1 MKICLS
7 GLTASGKTT
16 IAERLS
22 AELNIAN
29 ISKENAKTYR
39 HFIDDSKIKGEARVI
54 ETANKKYAGAFDRE
68 IARLSSKGDC
78 VISTWLSPWIIK
90 GNALRVW
97 LKANEKDRVLR
108 SAKRR
113 NMSIK
118 QAKKY
123 VELKDRETISS
134 FKRIYKIN
142 VMEHDI
148 FDIEIN
154 TSNMNVS
161 DVVSII
167 AMMAVL
173 KDSKRFR

>member
-22 AELNIAN
+22 VELNIAH
-29 ISKENAKTYR
+29 ISKSKAKSYG
-39 HFIDDSKIKGEARVI
+39 HFVEDSRIKGNDRII
-54 ETANKKYAGAFDRE
+54 ETAHPRYANSFDKE
-68 IARLSSKGDC
+68 IARLAKKQDC
-78 VISTWLSPWIIK
+78 VISTWLSPWIIT
-90 GNALRVW
+90 GPALRVW
-97 LKANEKDRVLR
+97 LNANEKDRLSR

-113 NMSIK
+113 HMSLK
-118 QAKKY
+118 EAKAY
-123 VELKDRETISS
+123 VEMKDREAMRS
-134 FKRIYKIN
+134 FKRIYGIN

-154 TSNMNVS
+154 TSHMHID
-161 DVVSII
+161 DVVSVI